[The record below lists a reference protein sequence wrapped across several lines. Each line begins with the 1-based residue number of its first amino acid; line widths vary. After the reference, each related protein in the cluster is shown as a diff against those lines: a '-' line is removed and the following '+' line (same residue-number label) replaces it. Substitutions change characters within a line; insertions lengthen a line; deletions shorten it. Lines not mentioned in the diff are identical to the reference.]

1 MRAKELPMIP
11 YDADPSLYTVEPLPA
26 VLDDGFSPPPQPP
39 LRQAD
44 RAGVKP
50 QDSVDASLAPPA
62 C

>member
-1 MRAKELPMIP
+1 MIP

-26 VLDDGFSPPPQPP
+26 LLDDGFSPPPP

-50 QDSVDASLAPPA
+50 QDGLDASLAPPA